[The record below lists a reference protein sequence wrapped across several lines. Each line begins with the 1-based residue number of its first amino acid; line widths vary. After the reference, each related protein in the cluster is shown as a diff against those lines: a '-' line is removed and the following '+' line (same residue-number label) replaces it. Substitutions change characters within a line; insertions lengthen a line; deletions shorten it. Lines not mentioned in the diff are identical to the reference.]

1 MPNDSLQS
9 KIIDL
14 VNAQRLKSVDMN
26 RVVAIG
32 NYGVNADGE
41 VVYDNL
47 HKRGL
52 SQNGSGFVIS
62 YTAKMCE
69 FLRKC
74 AAGSH
79 VRLFV
84 YLAHNQGYGDNGV
97 FGYRCDRK
105 YLMTLLS
112 IDRKTL
118 YNALKYLQDN
128 VLVLETR
135 IDGQSEFM
143 VNPNYVTVGRD
154 KRARMTEW
162 NNRWIEHWKQV
173 HSAQPSQSTT
183 MQTKGIDSDDAISKN
198 PVLTVDCGTN
208 VAGECVPVTVAGPQQ

>member
-1 MPNDSLQS
+1 MPNDTTQS

-14 VNAQRLKSVDMN
+14 VNVQRLKSVDMN

-32 NYGVNADGE
+32 NYGINADGE
-41 VVYDNL
+41 IVYDNL

-52 SQNGSGFVIS
+52 SQNGSGFVLS
-62 YTAKMCE
+62 YTEKMCE

-74 AAGSH
+74 SAGSH

-105 YLMTLLS
+105 VLMAMLG

-118 YNALKYLQDN
+118 YRALQYLEEN
-128 VLVLETR
+128 VLVLESK

-154 KRARMTEW
+154 KKARMTEW
-162 NNRWIEHWKQV
+162 NRRWLEHWKSV
-173 HSAQPSQSTT
+173 HS
-183 MQTKGIDSDDAISKN
+183 KGGNVNVPVREN
-198 PVLTVDCGTN
+198 PV
-208 VAGECVPVTVAGPQQ
+208 E

>member
-1 MPNDSLQS
+1 MSEQSLQS

-14 VNAQRLKSVDMN
+14 VNVQRLKSVDMN
-26 RVVAIG
+26 RVVAVG

-47 HKRGL
+47 RKRGL

-62 YTAKMCE
+62 YTGKMCE
-69 FLRKC
+69 FLQKC
-74 AAGSH
+74 SAGSH

-97 FGYRCDRK
+97 YGYRCDRK
-105 YLMTLLS
+105 YLMALLK

-128 VLVLETR
+128 VLILETR
-135 IDGQSEFM
+135 VDGQSEFM
-143 VNPNYVTVGRD
+143 VNPNYVTIGRD
-154 KRARMTEW
+154 KRARMAEW
-162 NNRWIEHWKQV
+162 NNRWLRHWKEV
-173 HSAQPSQSTT
+173 HSQS
-183 MQTKGIDSDDAISKN
+183 KGSMSNVAVSEN
-198 PVLTVDCGTN
+198 PVESVDVRIN
-208 VAGECVPVTVAGPQQ
+208 FSSESISEPVARSE

>member
-1 MPNDSLQS
+1 MSEQSLQS

-14 VNAQRLKSVDMN
+14 VNVQRLKSVDMN
-26 RVVAIG
+26 RVVAVG
-32 NYGVNADGE
+32 NYGVNAEGE

-47 HKRGL
+47 RKRGL

-62 YTAKMCE
+62 YTGKMCE
-69 FLRKC
+69 FLQKC

-97 FGYRCDRK
+97 YGYRCDRK
-105 YLMTLLS
+105 YLMALLK

-118 YNALKYLQDN
+118 YNALKYLQDS

-143 VNPNYVTVGRD
+143 VNPNYVTIGRD

-162 NNRWIEHWKQV
+162 NNRWIQHWKEV
-173 HSAQPSQSTT
+173 HSQS
-183 MQTKGIDSDDAISKN
+183 KGSMPHDAISKDS
-198 PVLTVDCGTN
+198 VESVN
-208 VAGECVPVTVAGPQQ
+208 VGADARSERVSISITSAQ

>member
-1 MPNDSLQS
+1 MSNESLQS
-9 KIIDL
+9 KVIDL
-14 VNAQRLKSVDMN
+14 INVQRLKSVDMN
-26 RVVAIG
+26 RVVAVG

-47 HKRGL
+47 RKRGL

-62 YTAKMCE
+62 YTSQMCE

-74 AAGSH
+74 SAGSH

-84 YLAHNQGYGDNGV
+84 YLAHNQNYGDNGV
-97 FGYRCDRK
+97 WGYRCDRK
-105 YLMTLLS
+105 FLMAILN

-118 YNALKYLQDN
+118 YRALQYLEDN

-162 NNRWIEHWKQV
+162 NNRWIQHWKEV
-173 HSAQPSQSTT
+173 HSKGSMPNVPVRENPVVTVDS
-183 MQTKGIDSDDAISKN
+183 GIDA
-198 PVLTVDCGTN
+198 
-208 VAGECVPVTVAGPQQ
+208 